1 MAKDMINDFLK
12 AIKNERTKKLN
23 LKEEMFVDFIE
34 TQIKYGVLKYKYKSP
49 IEEKSNKK
57 KTLKKNKVSVGDVK
71 PKDAAKT
78 PKITIES
85 KSNTVETKP
94 IIKEV
99 EVAVKPIVK
108 EIEVSSNSPA
118 DSLLQELMGS
128 SEVKTKE
135 DINYD
140 DIFLDI
146 N

>member
-1 MAKDMINDFLK
+1 MAKDMIKDFLK

-23 LKEEMFVDFIE
+23 SREEMFVDFIE

-49 IEEKSNKK
+49 VEEKNNKK
-57 KTLKKNKVSVGDVK
+57 RTLKKNKVSVGDTK
-71 PKDAAKT
+71 LKDVIKT
-78 PKITIES
+78 PKITIEP
-85 KSNTVETKP
+85 KSNAVEIKP
-94 IIKEV
+94 IIKKV
-99 EVAVKPIVK
+99 EVVVEPIVK
-108 EIEVSSNSPA
+108 EIEVASNSPV

>member
-1 MAKDMINDFLK
+1 MAKDMVKEFLK

-23 LKEEMFVDFIE
+23 LREEMFVDFIE

-49 IEEKSNKK
+49 VEEKNNKK
-57 KTLKKNKVSVGDVK
+57 KVLKKNKVSVGEVK
-71 PKDAAKT
+71 PKDVIKT
-78 PKITIES
+78 PKITIGP

-99 EVAVKPIVK
+99 EVIVKPIVK
-108 EIEVSSNSPA
+108 EIEVSSNSPV